1 LADIV
6 ITEFMD
12 ASTVRSL
19 STDFD
24 VVYDPALV
32 DRRGDLLALVDDARG
47 LIVRNRTVVDGDLLT
62 AAPRLQVLGRLGVGL
77 DNIDLKAC
85 EEHSVLVRPAFGA
98 NADAVAEYV
107 IAAVLSL
114 VRGAFLSTALV
125 VAGVWPRTEM
135 DGLEVAGRTMGLVG
149 LGDISRR
156 VAARASALGMQV
168 CAHDPYLAVDDAA
181 WDSIEN
187 VGLAHLIS
195 QSDAISIHVPLTN
208 ETAALFDSD
217 AIRSMRPGAVLVNT
231 ARGGIVDEEALA
243 DALREHRIRGA
254 AIDVFEHE
262 PVDRSIGQRFENV
275 PNLIL
280 TPHIA
285 GVTEESNLRVS
296 QMTEELVRV
305 VLEGDSR

>member
-24 VVYDPALV
+24 VVYDPDLV

-156 VAARASALGMQV
+156 VATRASALGMQV

-296 QMTEELVRV
+296 QMTAELVRV

>member
-24 VVYDPALV
+24 VVYDPDLV

-156 VAARASALGMQV
+156 VATRASALGMQV

-187 VGLAHLIS
+187 VGLARLIS

-296 QMTEELVRV
+296 QMTAELVRV
-305 VLEGDSR
+305 VLEGDNR